1 MLGYM
6 LKNLPA
12 KYVFAGYSIRK
23 SYTIL
28 TSIIDGRVIY
38 DTFLYT
44 YIDNY
49 LSFYLLMDN
58 GKYKNVDTND
68 EVPLA
73 NAEDLISRHIARGKP
88 KDDEEYEQNDKD
100 KIVGVFGVRDMETL
114 MKIVDEKSKESDTM
128 DVSLEAILDIKSQYM
143 GMEVVGTINRFNSL
157 LGYPKGIITI
167 PAIKNSFDD
176 PYESI
181 IGDEMDFFDLVS
193 NKSSDEIVAD
203 LKNLADKLDGIG
215 NLKNKPNK

>member
-1 MLGYM
+1 MFGYM

-28 TSIIDGRVIY
+28 TSVINGRIVY
-38 DTFLYT
+38 DVFLYT

-58 GKYKNVDTND
+58 GKYKNVETND

-73 NAEDLISRHIARGKP
+73 TAEDLISRHIARGKP
-88 KDDEEYEQNDKD
+88 QEDEYEELDKE

-114 MKIVDEKSKESDTM
+114 MKQVDEKAKESDQM
-128 DVSLEAILDIKSQYM
+128 DIKLEAMLDIKSQYM
-143 GMEVVGTINRFNSL
+143 GVEIVGTIKRFNTL

-167 PAIKNSFDD
+167 PAIKKDLND
-176 PYESI
+176 PYESV
-181 IGDEMDFFDLVS
+181 IGDEMDYYDLVT
-193 NKSSDEIVAD
+193 NKSSDEIVATFKK
-203 LKNLADKLDGIG
+203 LSEQLDGIG
-215 NLKNKPNK
+215 NRKK

>member
-1 MLGYM
+1 MFGYM

-28 TSIIDGRVIY
+28 TSVVDGHVVY
-38 DTFLYT
+38 DSFMYT

-49 LSFYLLMDN
+49 LSFYLLMEN
-58 GKYKNVDTND
+58 GKYKNVETKD

-73 NAEDLISRHIARGKP
+73 TAEDLISRHISRGKP
-88 KDDEEYEQNDKD
+88 EKREDYENVDKD
-100 KIVGVFGVRDMETL
+100 KIVGVFGIRDMETL
-114 MKIVDEKSKESDTM
+114 MKIVDEKAQESESVDIK
-128 DVSLEAILDIKSQYM
+128 LEAMLDIKAQYM
-143 GMEVVGTINRFNSL
+143 GMEIIGTINRFNSL

-176 PYESI
+176 PYESV

-193 NKSSDEIVAD
+193 NKNADEIVAD
-203 LKNLADKLDGIG
+203 LKKLSEQLDGIG
-215 NLKNKPNK
+215 NKKK